1 MDTRTLKPATPARRP
16 VPSLENGDHLSARE
30 FLRRYEAMPEVKK
43 AELIQG
49 IVHMA
54 SPVRLDLHGKP
65 DALIQGWLC
74 VYAASHP
81 EATHATNVTVRLDS
95 DDVAQ
100 PDAVLFLDAAQG
112 GKAAVDE
119 SGYLS
124 GAPELV
130 VEIAASSVSRDAR
143 EKLVSYRRAGVA
155 EYLLWRVLD
164 EERSAERSA
173 DLGRKRVSCAA
184 AFSPVSPSRSPP
196 LSRVISRP
204 CWAWVPE
211 GERGRARQRPG
222 SSESNALNPPRFG
235 PAPRSSPVPP
245 SGPACPVG
253 RRR

>member
-100 PDAVLFLDAAQG
+100 PDAVLFLDAAHG

-164 EERSAERSA
+164 EEIDWFSLEEDEYRPIQPEEGLLRS
-173 DLGRKRVSCAA
+173 RVFRGLALPVAA
-184 AFSPVSPSRSPP
+184 A
-196 LSRVISRP
+196 LSGDLATVLGVG
-204 CWAWVPE
+204 A
-211 GERGRARQRPG
+211 GR
-222 SSESNALNPPRFG
+222 
-235 PAPRSSPVPP
+235 
-245 SGPACPVG
+245 
-253 RRR
+253 

>member
-100 PDAVLFLDAAQG
+100 PDAVLFLDAAHG
-112 GKAAVDE
+112 GKTAVDE

-164 EERSAERSA
+164 EEIDWFLLEEDEYRPIQPEEGLLRS
-173 DLGRKRVSCAA
+173 RVFPGLALPVAA
-184 AFSPVSPSRSPP
+184 A
-196 LSRVISRP
+196 LSGDLATVLGVG
-204 CWAWVPE
+204 A
-211 GERGRARQRPG
+211 GR
-222 SSESNALNPPRFG
+222 
-235 PAPRSSPVPP
+235 
-245 SGPACPVG
+245 
-253 RRR
+253 

>member
-100 PDAVLFLDAAQG
+100 PDAVLFLDAAHG

-164 EERSAERSA
+164 EEIDWFSLEEDEYRPIQPEEGLLRS
-173 DLGRKRVSCAA
+173 RVFPGLALPVAA
-184 AFSPVSPSRSPP
+184 A
-196 LSRVISRP
+196 LSGDLATVLGVG
-204 CWAWVPE
+204 A
-211 GERGRARQRPG
+211 GR
-222 SSESNALNPPRFG
+222 
-235 PAPRSSPVPP
+235 
-245 SGPACPVG
+245 
-253 RRR
+253 

>member
-100 PDAVLFLDAAQG
+100 PDAVLFLDAVHG

-164 EERSAERSA
+164 EEIDWFLLEEDEYRPIQPEEGLLRS
-173 DLGRKRVSCAA
+173 RVFPGLALPVAA
-184 AFSPVSPSRSPP
+184 A
-196 LSRVISRP
+196 LSGDLATVLGVG
-204 CWAWVPE
+204 A
-211 GERGRARQRPG
+211 GR
-222 SSESNALNPPRFG
+222 
-235 PAPRSSPVPP
+235 
-245 SGPACPVG
+245 
-253 RRR
+253 

>member
-1 MDTRTLKPATPARRP
+1 
-16 VPSLENGDHLSARE
+16 
-30 FLRRYEAMPEVKK
+30 MPEVKK

-74 VYAASHP
+74 VYAAAHP

-100 PDAVLFLDAAQG
+100 PDAVLFLDAAHG

-164 EERSAERSA
+164 EEIDWFLLEEDEYRPIQPEEGLLRS
-173 DLGRKRVSCAA
+173 RVFPGLALPVAA
-184 AFSPVSPSRSPP
+184 A
-196 LSRVISRP
+196 LSGDLATVLGVG
-204 CWAWVPE
+204 A
-211 GERGRARQRPG
+211 GR
-222 SSESNALNPPRFG
+222 
-235 PAPRSSPVPP
+235 
-245 SGPACPVG
+245 
-253 RRR
+253 

>member
-81 EATHATNVTVRLDS
+81 EATHAINVTVRLDS

-100 PDAVLFLDAAQG
+100 PDAVLFLDAAHG

-164 EERSAERSA
+164 EEIDWFLLEEDEYRPIQPEEGLLRS
-173 DLGRKRVSCAA
+173 RVFRGLALPVAA
-184 AFSPVSPSRSPP
+184 A
-196 LSRVISRP
+196 LSGDLATVLGVG
-204 CWAWVPE
+204 A
-211 GERGRARQRPG
+211 GR
-222 SSESNALNPPRFG
+222 
-235 PAPRSSPVPP
+235 
-245 SGPACPVG
+245 
-253 RRR
+253 

>member
-1 MDTRTLKPATPARRP
+1 MDTRTLKPATPARRD

-100 PDAVLFLDAAQG
+100 PDAVLFLDADHG
-112 GKAAVDE
+112 GKTVVDE

-124 GAPELV
+124 GAPELI

-164 EERSAERSA
+164 EEIDWFVLEEDEYRPIQPEEGFLRS
-173 DLGRKRVSCAA
+173 RVFPGLALPVAA
-184 AFSPVSPSRSPP
+184 ALAGDLATV
-196 LSRVISRP
+196 L
-204 CWAWVPE
+204 
-211 GERGRARQRPG
+211 GMGDGR
-222 SSESNALNPPRFG
+222 
-235 PAPRSSPVPP
+235 
-245 SGPACPVG
+245 
-253 RRR
+253 

>member
-1 MDTRTLKPATPARRP
+1 MDTRTLKPATPAWRP

-100 PDAVLFLDAAQG
+100 PDAVLFLDAAHG

-164 EERSAERSA
+164 EEIDWFLLEEDEYRPIQPEEGLLRS
-173 DLGRKRVSCAA
+173 RVFPGLALPVAA
-184 AFSPVSPSRSPP
+184 A
-196 LSRVISRP
+196 LSGDLATVLGVG
-204 CWAWVPE
+204 A
-211 GERGRARQRPG
+211 GR
-222 SSESNALNPPRFG
+222 
-235 PAPRSSPVPP
+235 
-245 SGPACPVG
+245 
-253 RRR
+253 

>member
-1 MDTRTLKPATPARRP
+1 MDTRTLDPANPARRIIP
-16 VPSLENGDHLSARE
+16 PLENGDHLSARE

-100 PDAVLFLDAAQG
+100 PDAVLFLDADHG
-112 GKAAVDE
+112 GKTVVDE

-164 EERSAERSA
+164 EEIDWFVLEEDEYRPIEPEEGFLRS
-173 DLGRKRVSCAA
+173 RVFPGLALPVAA
-184 AFSPVSPSRSPP
+184 ALAGDLATV
-196 LSRVISRP
+196 LGV
-204 CWAWVPE
+204 
-211 GERGRARQRPG
+211 G
-222 SSESNALNPPRFG
+222 SKA
-235 PAPRSSPVPP
+235 
-245 SGPACPVG
+245 
-253 RRR
+253 

>member
-100 PDAVLFLDAAQG
+100 PDAVLFLDAAHG

-164 EERSAERSA
+164 EEIDWFLLEEDEYRPIQPEEGLLRS
-173 DLGRKRVSCAA
+173 RVFPGLALPVAA
-184 AFSPVSPSRSPP
+184 A
-196 LSRVISRP
+196 LSGDLATVLG
-204 CWAWVPE
+204 V
-211 GERGRARQRPG
+211 G
-222 SSESNALNPPRFG
+222 SK
-235 PAPRSSPVPP
+235 V
-245 SGPACPVG
+245 
-253 RRR
+253 

>member
-1 MDTRTLKPATPARRP
+1 MDTRTLKPATPARRD

-100 PDAVLFLDAAQG
+100 PDAVLFLDADHG
-112 GKAAVDE
+112 GKTVVDE

-124 GAPELV
+124 GAPELI

-164 EERSAERSA
+164 EEIDWFVLEEDEYRPIQPEEGLLRS
-173 DLGRKRVSCAA
+173 RVFPGLALPVAA
-184 AFSPVSPSRSPP
+184 ALAGDLATV
-196 LSRVISRP
+196 L
-204 CWAWVPE
+204 
-211 GERGRARQRPG
+211 GMGDGR
-222 SSESNALNPPRFG
+222 
-235 PAPRSSPVPP
+235 
-245 SGPACPVG
+245 
-253 RRR
+253 

>member
-1 MDTRTLKPATPARRP
+1 MDTRTPKPATPARRP

-43 AELIQG
+43 AELVQG

-100 PDAVLFLDAAQG
+100 PDAVLFLDAAHG

-124 GAPELV
+124 GAPELD

-164 EERSAERSA
+164 EEIDWFLLEEDEYRPIQPEEGLLRS
-173 DLGRKRVSCAA
+173 RVFPGLALPVAA
-184 AFSPVSPSRSPP
+184 A
-196 LSRVISRP
+196 LSGDLATVLGVG
-204 CWAWVPE
+204 A
-211 GERGRARQRPG
+211 GR
-222 SSESNALNPPRFG
+222 
-235 PAPRSSPVPP
+235 
-245 SGPACPVG
+245 
-253 RRR
+253 

>member
-100 PDAVLFLDAAQG
+100 PDAVLFLDAAHG

-164 EERSAERSA
+164 EEIDWFLLEEDEYRPIQPEEGLLRS
-173 DLGRKRVSCAA
+173 RVFPGLALPVAA
-184 AFSPVSPSRSPP
+184 A
-196 LSRVISRP
+196 LSGDLATVLGVG
-204 CWAWVPE
+204 A
-211 GERGRARQRPG
+211 GR
-222 SSESNALNPPRFG
+222 
-235 PAPRSSPVPP
+235 
-245 SGPACPVG
+245 
-253 RRR
+253 

>member
-100 PDAVLFLDAAQG
+100 PDAVLFLNAAHG

-164 EERSAERSA
+164 EEIDWFLLEEDEYRPIQPEEGLLRS
-173 DLGRKRVSCAA
+173 RVFPGLALPVAA
-184 AFSPVSPSRSPP
+184 A
-196 LSRVISRP
+196 LSGDLATVLGVG
-204 CWAWVPE
+204 A
-211 GERGRARQRPG
+211 GR
-222 SSESNALNPPRFG
+222 
-235 PAPRSSPVPP
+235 
-245 SGPACPVG
+245 
-253 RRR
+253 

>member
-100 PDAVLFLDAAQG
+100 PDAVLFLDAAHG

-164 EERSAERSA
+164 EEIDWFLLEEDEYRPIQLEDGLLRS
-173 DLGRKRVSCAA
+173 RVFPGLALPVAA
-184 AFSPVSPSRSPP
+184 A
-196 LSRVISRP
+196 LSGDLATVLG
-204 CWAWVPE
+204 V
-211 GERGRARQRPG
+211 G
-222 SSESNALNPPRFG
+222 SK
-235 PAPRSSPVPP
+235 V
-245 SGPACPVG
+245 
-253 RRR
+253 

>member
-16 VPSLENGDHLSARE
+16 VPSLENGDHLSARD

-164 EERSAERSA
+164 EEIDWFLLEEDEYRPIQPEEGLLRS
-173 DLGRKRVSCAA
+173 RVFPGLALPVAA
-184 AFSPVSPSRSPP
+184 A
-196 LSRVISRP
+196 LSGDLATVLGVG
-204 CWAWVPE
+204 A
-211 GERGRARQRPG
+211 GR
-222 SSESNALNPPRFG
+222 
-235 PAPRSSPVPP
+235 
-245 SGPACPVG
+245 
-253 RRR
+253 

>member
-100 PDAVLFLDAAQG
+100 PDAVLFLDAAHG

-164 EERSAERSA
+164 EEIDWFLLEEDEYRPIQPEEGLLRS
-173 DLGRKRVSCAA
+173 RVFPGLALPVAA
-184 AFSPVSPSRSPP
+184 A
-196 LSRVISRP
+196 LSGDLATVLG
-204 CWAWVPE
+204 V
-211 GERGRARQRPG
+211 GARR
-222 SSESNALNPPRFG
+222 
-235 PAPRSSPVPP
+235 
-245 SGPACPVG
+245 
-253 RRR
+253 

>member
-1 MDTRTLKPATPARRP
+1 MDTRTLKPATPAWRP

-100 PDAVLFLDAAQG
+100 PDAVLFLDAAHG

-164 EERSAERSA
+164 EEIDWFLLEEDEYRLIQPEEGLLRS
-173 DLGRKRVSCAA
+173 RVFPGLALPVAA
-184 AFSPVSPSRSPP
+184 A
-196 LSRVISRP
+196 LSGDLATVLGVG
-204 CWAWVPE
+204 A
-211 GERGRARQRPG
+211 GR
-222 SSESNALNPPRFG
+222 
-235 PAPRSSPVPP
+235 
-245 SGPACPVG
+245 
-253 RRR
+253 

>member
-1 MDTRTLKPATPARRP
+1 MDTRTLKPATPARRAI
-16 VPSLENGDHLSARE
+16 PSLENGDHLSARE

-100 PDAVLFLDAAQG
+100 PDAVLFLDADHG
-112 GKAAVDE
+112 GKTVVDE

-164 EERSAERSA
+164 EEIDWFVLEEDEYRLIEPEEGFLSS
-173 DLGRKRVSCAA
+173 RVFPGLALPVAA
-184 AFSPVSPSRSPP
+184 ALAGDLATV
-196 LSRVISRP
+196 LAV
-204 CWAWVPE
+204 
-211 GERGRARQRPG
+211 G
-222 SSESNALNPPRFG
+222 SKA
-235 PAPRSSPVPP
+235 
-245 SGPACPVG
+245 
-253 RRR
+253 

>member
-1 MDTRTLKPATPARRP
+1 MDTRTLKPATPAWRP

-100 PDAVLFLDAAQG
+100 PDAVLFLDAAHG

-164 EERSAERSA
+164 EEIDWFLLEEDEYRPIQPEEGLLRSCVFPGLA
-173 DLGRKRVSCAA
+173 LPVAA
-184 AFSPVSPSRSPP
+184 A
-196 LSRVISRP
+196 LSGDLATVLGVG
-204 CWAWVPE
+204 A
-211 GERGRARQRPG
+211 GR
-222 SSESNALNPPRFG
+222 
-235 PAPRSSPVPP
+235 
-245 SGPACPVG
+245 
-253 RRR
+253 

>member
-100 PDAVLFLDAAQG
+100 PDAVLFLDAAHG

-164 EERSAERSA
+164 EEIDWFLLEEDEYRPIQPEEGLLRS
-173 DLGRKRVSCAA
+173 RVFRGLALPVAA
-184 AFSPVSPSRSPP
+184 A
-196 LSRVISRP
+196 LSGDLATVLGVG
-204 CWAWVPE
+204 A
-211 GERGRARQRPG
+211 GR
-222 SSESNALNPPRFG
+222 
-235 PAPRSSPVPP
+235 
-245 SGPACPVG
+245 
-253 RRR
+253 

>member
-1 MDTRTLKPATPARRP
+1 MDTRTLKPATPARRA

-49 IVHMA
+49 IVHIA

-100 PDAVLFLDAAQG
+100 PDAVLVLDAAHG

-164 EERSAERSA
+164 EEIDWFVLEEDEYRLIQPEEGFLRS
-173 DLGRKRVSCAA
+173 RVFPGLALPVAA
-184 AFSPVSPSRSPP
+184 A
-196 LSRVISRP
+196 LSGDLATVLGVG
-204 CWAWVPE
+204 A
-211 GERGRARQRPG
+211 GR
-222 SSESNALNPPRFG
+222 
-235 PAPRSSPVPP
+235 
-245 SGPACPVG
+245 
-253 RRR
+253 

>member
-1 MDTRTLKPATPARRP
+1 MDTRTLNPATPARRP

-100 PDAVLFLDAAQG
+100 PDAVLFLDAAHG

-164 EERSAERSA
+164 EEIDWVLLVEDEYRPIQLEDGLLRS
-173 DLGRKRVSCAA
+173 RVFPGLALPVAA
-184 AFSPVSPSRSPP
+184 A
-196 LSRVISRP
+196 LSGDLATVLG
-204 CWAWVPE
+204 V
-211 GERGRARQRPG
+211 G
-222 SSESNALNPPRFG
+222 SK
-235 PAPRSSPVPP
+235 V
-245 SGPACPVG
+245 
-253 RRR
+253 

>member
-1 MDTRTLKPATPARRP
+1 MDTRTPKPAIPARRP

-100 PDAVLFLDAAQG
+100 PDAVLFLDAAHG

-164 EERSAERSA
+164 EEIDWFLLEEDEYRPIQLEDGLLRS
-173 DLGRKRVSCAA
+173 RVFPGLALPVAA
-184 AFSPVSPSRSPP
+184 A
-196 LSRVISRP
+196 LSGDLATLLGV
-204 CWAWVPE
+204 
-211 GERGRARQRPG
+211 G
-222 SSESNALNPPRFG
+222 SK
-235 PAPRSSPVPP
+235 V
-245 SGPACPVG
+245 
-253 RRR
+253 